1 MSSPLTSTDDLPKDV
16 LQSGARPVRAG
27 ILHLGPGA
35 FFRAHL
41 AAYTDDLGH
50 PDWGIVTGGLR
61 NADAARAFDSQAG
74 LYTLLTRDSA
84 GTSARVVGSVLGGV
98 APADLLTRMCDPA
111 IRIVSLTI
119 TEKAY
124 GLSPTT
130 GGLDSGHPDI
140 AADLANPARPRSAV
154 GLIARALALRRA
166 AGVAPF
172 TPLSCD
178 NLNGNGHVLRRL
190 VTEYA
195 ARQNRELA
203 VWIAEQVPFPCTM
216 VDRITPASTDATRS
230 NALAAT
236 GHTDTL
242 AVEAEPFRQWVIE
255 DRFAMGR
262 PDWDRAGALF
272 VADVAPYE
280 KMKLRMLNA
289 THSLLAYRG
298 FLAGHEFVRDAI
310 ADPVI
315 RAAALTHLALAAT
328 TLDPVP
334 GVDPARYAQDLI
346 ARFEN
351 RAILHRTAQIASDGT
366 AKLPQRVFD
375 PAAELLVR
383 GENAES
389 HAGILAAWMCYAT
402 GRQGARVWQL
412 NDPREAEINA
422 ALAEV
427 PCNAEAIADALFAL
441 PGLIPAALA
450 GHAQWRC
457 QVVNGLSLLL

>member
-1 MSSPLTSTDDLPKDV
+1 MTAVLCSTENLPKSV
-16 LQSGARPVRAG
+16 ARAGVRPARAG

-41 AAYTDDLGH
+41 AAYTDELDAAN
-50 PDWGIVTGGLR
+50 WGIVTGGLR
-61 NADAARAFDSQAG
+61 SADTAQAFDRQAG
-74 LYTLLTRDSA
+74 LYTLLTRDSS
-84 GTSARVVGSVLGGV
+84 GTSARVIGSVLGGV
-98 APADLLTRMCDPA
+98 APADLLAQMCDPA

-130 GGLDSGHPDI
+130 GGLDTGHPDI
-140 AADLANPARPRSAV
+140 AADLADPARPRSAV
-154 GLIARALALRRA
+154 GLIARALGLRRA
-166 AGVAPF
+166 AGIAPF

-178 NLNGNGHVLRRL
+178 NLPGNGHVLRRL
-190 VTEYA
+190 VTEFA
-195 ARQNRELA
+195 ARQDAELA
-203 VWIAEQVPFPCTM
+203 GWIAAQVPFPCTM
-216 VDRITPASTDATRS
+216 VDRITPASTDTTRADAT
-230 NALAAT
+230 AAT
-236 GHTDTL
+236 GHADAL
-242 AVEAEPFRQWVIE
+242 AVETEPFRQWVIE
-255 DRFAMGR
+255 DHFAAGR

-280 KMKLRMLNA
+280 KMKLRMLNG

-315 RAAALTHLALAAT
+315 RAAAQAHLALAAT

-346 ARFEN
+346 ARFDN

-375 PAAELLVR
+375 PAAELLAR
-383 GENAES
+383 GADAES

-402 GRQGARVWQL
+402 GQKGTRVWPL
-412 NDPREAEINA
+412 NDPREAAIRA

-427 PCNAEAIADALFAL
+427 PRRAEPIADALFAL
-441 PGLIPAALA
+441 PGLVPAALA
-450 GHAQWRC
+450 GHAIWRS
-457 QVVNGLSLLL
+457 QVINRLALLL